1 MLLHFESDSFEIC
14 GEACGEASMNNINGT
29 MKNVNVCLLLRN
41 KFASYQDM
49 NYLCDRS
56 LSKQSKLYVPP

>member
-29 MKNVNVCLLLRN
+29 MKNLNLQIEVKLLLGLLSV
-41 KFASYQDM
+41 KAVKA
-49 NYLCDRS
+49 LC
-56 LSKQSKLYVPP
+56 PP